1 MLLRKIVLGQL
12 FHNRLS
18 VRNCSLKKKKKDDWA
33 EEEAQ

>member
-18 VRNCSLKKKKKDDWA
+18 VRNFIKKKKDDWA